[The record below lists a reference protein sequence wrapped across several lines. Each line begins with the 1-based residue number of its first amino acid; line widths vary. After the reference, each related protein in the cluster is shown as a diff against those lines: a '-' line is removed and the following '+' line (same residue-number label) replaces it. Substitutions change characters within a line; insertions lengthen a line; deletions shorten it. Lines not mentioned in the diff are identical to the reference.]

1 MSVFW
6 LVVFALGCEAVKV
19 AGLPADPS
27 EETAAPSEETA
38 APEVEDTA
46 PPPEITC
53 EEPALELVGEWRG
66 SDLHPEPIHG
76 PATVLGSC
84 GWGLAAVDLNGDG
97 AVDLLP
103 AGAGSPTF
111 ALLNVDGVLTASR
124 DVRFDDSELPPGNGL
139 AAGDIN
145 QDGRPDIVLVR
156 SRGFADLVYINQ
168 GGGIFSSVELP
179 ASSTESQG
187 ATLFDADGD
196 GDLDLFISRHIDMMM
211 TDVVALEA
219 RTQRGD
225 PNGFYINE
233 GGTFVVGPPVGV
245 IDAATFQAVPMDV
258 DVDGDLDLFLVND
271 FGAFIEPSALMMNDG
286 TGHFIEAD
294 DCGCDQAMFGMGA
307 TASDANNDGL
317 VDLYLSDFGSPQLLL
332 GLGMGSFYDSTLAS
346 GAGVVPSADRVT
358 SWGTTF
364 IDLDQDGSDEVA
376 TAFGPVMMGVPGDW
390 SDMVTDSSVEGL
402 DDSQTQRDALW
413 LNQDG
418 HFEEASESLGF
429 DFGTNSR
436 AVVTADFD
444 GDGLPDLATSGLDDD
459 RQQVVRMHRSSGGC
473 GPGVTVEF
481 PAMGAA
487 DIGATVEWSV
497 AGVQRVRWY
506 LPTTTFSSSG
516 PTLHLGLGGHEA
528 ADWVRITPVNGATR
542 ETRDVSAGS
551 TVF

>member
-1 MSVFW
+1 
-6 LVVFALGCEAVKV
+6 
-19 AGLPADPS
+19 
-27 EETAAPSEETA
+27 
-38 APEVEDTA
+38 
-46 PPPEITC
+46 
-53 EEPALELVGEWRG
+53 
-66 SDLHPEPIHG
+66 
-76 PATVLGSC
+76 
-84 GWGLAAVDLNGDG
+84 
-97 AVDLLP
+97 
-103 AGAGSPTF
+103 
-111 ALLNVDGVLTASR
+111 
-124 DVRFDDSELPPGNGL
+124 
-139 AAGDIN
+139 
-145 QDGRPDIVLVR
+145 
-156 SRGFADLVYINQ
+156 
-168 GGGIFSSVELP
+168 
-179 ASSTESQG
+179 
-187 ATLFDADGD
+187 
-196 GDLDLFISRHIDMMM
+196 M

-286 TGHFIEAD
+286 TGHFTEAE

-418 HFEEASESLGF
+418 HFEEAAESLGF

-516 PTLHLGLGGHEA
+516 PTLHLGLGGHEV

-542 ETRDVSAGS
+542 EARDVSAGS